1 MPEHSPVEMV
11 MGSGAGE
18 IFKKNLNAEG
28 FFTSAALALWKG
40 NTFYNHHKR
49 RAVMGGQVLPHLS
62 SYSYV
67 IFYTT
72 YRISP
77 ETIDSIVSLTVF
89 YEQKFLLK
97 KTTQLTGKKKK

>member
-1 MPEHSPVEMV
+1 
-11 MGSGAGE
+11 
-18 IFKKNLNAEG
+18 
-28 FFTSAALALWKG
+28 
-40 NTFYNHHKR
+40 
-49 RAVMGGQVLPHLS
+49 MGGQVLPHLS